1 LRELHRLGMDEIAL
15 RKGQGNYVV
24 VFVNLDTH
32 QLVGMAPSRQ
42 HRDLKEVLKGWGEPV
57 LSQIREVSID
67 LCGNYRGLIRKVLP
81 QADIVADRFH
91 VMKLVNEELNRMRN
105 SEKRAV
111 NELKNKAEKVELQAA
126 LKNSKFAL
134 LKPEDNLKEE
144 EKIKLKEVKKLFP
157 RLAEMHQKKESFR
170 KIFEEAQD
178 WTEGV
183 FKLLDWLK
191 ETQNIFQEST
201 ATMGRWFGE
210 ISHYFESRTTSGVV
224 EGINNRL
231 KLIKRSGYGFRNFE
245 NFRLRCLIC
254 WHPTIS

>member
-1 LRELHRLGMDEIAL
+1 M
-15 RKGQGNYVV
+15 V
-24 VFVNLDTH
+24 VFVNLDTR

-42 HRDLKEVLKGWGEPV
+42 HRDIKEVLKSWGDAV

-67 LCGNYRGLIRKVLP
+67 LSGNYRGLLRKVLP

-105 SEKRAV
+105 SEKRGV
-111 NELKNKAEKVELQAA
+111 NELKNKAEKAKLQAI
-126 LKNSKFAL
+126 LKNSKYVL
-134 LKPEDNLKEE
+134 LKTEEHLEEE
-144 EKIKLKEVKKLFP
+144 EKKKLEMIKKSFP

-178 WTEGV
+178 WTDGV

-191 ETQNIFQEST
+191 EAQPIFQEST
-201 ATMGRWFGE
+201 ATIGRWFGE
-210 ISHYFESRTTSGVV
+210 ISHYFNSRTTSGVV

-231 KLIKRSGYGFRNFE
+231 KLIKRSGYGFRNFA
-245 NFRLRCLIC
+245 NFRLRCLTS